1 MPQSLSN
8 ILVHLVFSTK
18 ARDPALAPAIREELY
33 PYLATVLKNLN
44 CPVLQVGGVE
54 DHVHILFR
62 LSRTLTIAEVVEKV
76 KSSSSRW
83 LKSKGLPSFAW
94 QAGYGAMSLNEDG
107 VAACV
112 RYIQGQEEHH
122 RKVSF
127 QEEFRELL
135 RIAGI
140 EFDDRYVWD

>member
-18 ARDPALAPAIREELY
+18 ARDPLLTPAIGEELF
-33 PYLATVLKNLN
+33 PYVTTVMKNLG

-62 LSRTLTIAEVVEKV
+62 LSRTLAMAEVVEKV

-83 LKSKGLPSFAW
+83 LKTKGLPGFAW
-94 QAGYGAMSLNEDG
+94 QAGYGAVSLAEDG
-107 VAACV
+107 AAECI
-112 RYIQGQEEHH
+112 RYIQNQEEHH

-127 QEEFRELL
+127 QEEYRELL
-135 RIAGI
+135 RISGI
-140 EFDDRYVWD
+140 EIDERYVWD